1 MYFRTEIRARAATD
15 ESSKV
20 EADVNR
26 MSLQLG
32 DRENSREKA
41 IARTEQLAKKVLG
54 IFKCKTERGSGVIWE
69 RILTNVP

>member
-54 IFKCKTERGSGVIWE
+54 IFKCKMERGCVIFWE
-69 RILTNVP
+69 RITNVP

>member
-54 IFKCKTERGSGVIWE
+54 TFKCKMGERVRRYLEKGGSI
-69 RILTNVP
+69 

>member
-54 IFKCKTERGSGVIWE
+54 IFKFKMERGCVIFWV
-69 RILTNVP
+69 RITYVP

>member
-54 IFKCKTERGSGVIWE
+54 TFKCKMERGFVIWE

>member
-1 MYFRTEIRARAATD
+1 MYFRTEIRARTATD

-20 EADVNR
+20 EAEVNR

-41 IARTEQLAKKVLG
+41 IARTEQLAKKVFG
-54 IFKCKTERGSGVIWE
+54 ITISSQRIW
-69 RILTNVP
+69 T